1 VVGGGL
7 SLAGGWLA
15 EGCCALVWP
24 VVDGCPWLRNETQA
38 PTWSGCRFV
47 RWPEALALLE
57 HD

>member
-1 VVGGGL
+1 L